1 MKFVFALLVLA
12 STASAEPLKSADI
25 AKLEKRTV
33 ELLSNITVKGQESL
47 LLAEALQNAAAV
59 YNDAIAKAAEEK
71 EIAQIVGDAA
81 KDDEAK

>member
-1 MKFVFALLVLA
+1 MKYLITLLLLA
-12 STASAEPLKSADI
+12 STVSAEPLKSADI

-33 ELLSNITVKGQESL
+33 DLLSNITVKGQESL
-47 LLAEALQNAAAV
+47 LLAEALQNVAAV
-59 YNDAIAKAAEEK
+59 YNDAVAKAAEEK